1 MHWGGVAWRVLAC
14 SYCRGG
20 GSSRGVGDLL
30 ILAIGSCSSHGVR
43 RTQRA
48 ELNFVGASDADSCA
62 IDLIPSVEKTRVR
75 AVRIQSIV
83 CAEKKTDW

>member
-1 MHWGGVAWRVLAC
+1 
-14 SYCRGG
+14 
-20 GSSRGVGDLL
+20 LL
-30 ILAIGSCSSHGVR
+30 ILAISSCSSHGVR